1 MSWKLNNNKKW
12 VYECLVESETDP
24 VGLIAYAFYK
34 KSKHDLASKLRNE
47 KLDEPEIEKK
57 VKAHHDTVLQS
68 TDLLE
73 SFNLKAELFL
83 KEVYQRIESKVE
95 DELQKEHKKK
105 VDELE
110 KEKKN
115 AYDKATQAL
124 KSAAKKHNEPHW
136 CLRSLG
142 WLWNGF
148 AGIFAALIMTFL
160 LGGVIYSLSP
170 EAKKAESKQEVVT
183 EILNYIFK

>member
-1 MSWKLNNNKKW
+1 LNNNKKW

-34 KSKHDLASKLRNE
+34 KSKHEIASKLR
-47 KLDEPEIEKK
+47 DEDVDELEIEQK

-83 KEVYQRIESKVE
+83 KEVYQRIENKVE
-95 DELQKEHKKK
+95 NELKKEHKKK
-105 VDELE
+105 VEELE
-110 KEKKN
+110 KEKKK
-115 AYDKATQAL
+115 AYDKAAQAL
-124 KSAAKKHNEPHW
+124 KNVAKRHNEPHW
-136 CLRSLG
+136 SLRSAG

-160 LGGVIYSLSP
+160 VGGVVYALSP
-170 EAKKAESKQEVVT
+170 EAKQAESKQEVVS